1 MSVWAVQREAGPTWR
16 EGGIYDQNGVSEHA
30 TFMKGLSDDGLIVV
44 AGPVAGTENGRVR
57 VLLIVDAESEAAIH
71 RRLADDP
78 WMPTAQILTV
88 STEPWKI
95 LVGAEQLSAAVAV

>member
-57 VLLIVDAESEAAIH
+57 VLLIAEAATERQI
-71 RRLADDP
+71 RQRLAEDP
-78 WMPTAQILTV
+78 WEFDGTL
-88 STEPWKI
+88 STTSVEPWTI
-95 LVGAEQLSAAVAV
+95 LVGELNQTPRGP